1 LLESAVPAP
10 LSRSAFALRFML
22 TCAGFFACVYAAGW
36 SCMAALPPRLFPGVR
51 FPPLFVASTL
61 VLGWG
66 GVLLSR
72 AIGFVRREKQVEFRR
87 CLIRAL
93 LAGGVFC
100 ALQMAALNWLMQ
112 RQPVA
117 EVQVSDQA
125 LVTVAA
131 AVHALHFVLASML
144 LIFVT
149 LKALAGRY
157 DHEYFWDVRLCA
169 WFWHALGIVWIVVLA
184 VIVIATSV
192 APTSSG
198 VRRETARRESSPDHA
213 DGLRAVHLLGLEWEP
228 WGRLKNG

>member
-1 LLESAVPAP
+1 MSVPLA
-10 LSRSAFALRFML
+10 RSAFALRFML

-112 RQPVA
+112 RQPAA
-117 EVQVSDQA
+117 EVQISDQA

-157 DHEYFWDVRLCA
+157 DHEYFWDVCLCA

-184 VIVIATSV
+184 VIVIATSL
-192 APTSSG
+192 APVPSG
-198 VRRETARRESSPDHA
+198 VRRETARPESRIESAGDLFATDPV
-213 DGLRAVHLLGLEWEP
+213 RLEWER
-228 WGRLKNG
+228 WGSLKNG